1 VTQEWHFINPEF
13 TLAKLCIEL
22 MISQSLKYDSQ
33 MLFMF
38 FRTL

>member
-1 VTQEWHFINPEF
+1 MTQEWHFIYPEL

-22 MISQSLKYDSQ
+22 MISQLLKHDSK

-38 FRTL
+38 IHTL

>member
-1 VTQEWHFINPEF
+1 MAQEWHFLNPEL
-13 TLAKLCIEL
+13 TLAKLSAQL
-22 MISQSLKYDSQ
+22 VVSQLLKHDSK